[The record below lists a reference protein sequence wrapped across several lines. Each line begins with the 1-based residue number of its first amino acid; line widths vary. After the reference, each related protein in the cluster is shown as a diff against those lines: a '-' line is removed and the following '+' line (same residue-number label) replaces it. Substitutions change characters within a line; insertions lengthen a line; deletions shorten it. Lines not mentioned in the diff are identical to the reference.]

1 MKILYWN
8 VNGIRSILKKTVDEH
23 QSESFESYIA
33 RQNCDIVI
41 FAETKICCK
50 SRDAHAG
57 LANLFTNKY
66 PYAYHAHSIK
76 RGYSGVSIY
85 SREQP
90 IKVSHLDNKD
100 GRIVALEY
108 KRIIVIGV
116 YVMNSGHG
124 LKNLSK
130 RDKEWD
136 PMFLSLCKK
145 LSKSKP
151 IIVAG
156 DMNVAH
162 EEIDINHPE
171 RHHNSPGFTD
181 TERRNF
187 TKLLSKANLLDVWR
201 TLHPTKV
208 AYTYFDYR
216 SRARSRNAGWR
227 LDYFLVSHSIARL
240 VKQCTILPAYGSDHL
255 PIVLVIEDSAK

>member
-8 VNGIRSILKKTVDEH
+8 VNGIRSILKKNVDAN
-23 QSESFESYIA
+23 QKTSFESFIVK
-33 RQNCDIVI
+33 QNCDIVI

-50 SRDAHAG
+50 SRSEHKG
-57 LANLFTNKY
+57 VANLFTNKY
-66 PYAYHAHSIK
+66 PYAYHAHSRK

-85 SREQP
+85 VKGEP
-90 IKVSHLDNKD
+90 IKVLHLDNDD
-100 GRIVALEY
+100 GRIIALEY
-108 KRIIVIGV
+108 KHVIVIGV
-116 YVMNSGHG
+116 YVMNSGNG
-124 LKNLSK
+124 LKNLSR

-145 LSKSKP
+145 LSKNKP

-181 TERRNF
+181 IERNNF
-187 TKLLSKANLLDVWR
+187 TKLLSNANLIDAWR
-201 TLHPTKV
+201 SLHPTQE

-227 LDYFLVSHSIARL
+227 LDYFLVSQSIARS
-240 VKQCTILPAYGSDHL
+240 VKRCTILPAYGSDHL
-255 PIVLVIEDSAK
+255 PIVLVIHDSKK